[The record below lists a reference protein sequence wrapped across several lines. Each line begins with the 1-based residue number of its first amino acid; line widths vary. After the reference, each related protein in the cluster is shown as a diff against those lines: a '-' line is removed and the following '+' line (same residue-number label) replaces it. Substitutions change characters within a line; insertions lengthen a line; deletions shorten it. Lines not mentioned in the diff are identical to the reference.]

1 MSETSRGNNIFLST
15 PYVFHRQLSD
25 FLCLETRL
33 NLRKCSKRCQSLVDN
48 MPLTI
53 EELDISVAT
62 WVKVLLIEAKL
73 GIKNRYKYPEENSI
87 NSLRMKNLKKRAAAE
102 AVRDLKIILCNPNL
116 QIEKLYMDFGK
127 GQLLFLQRFVSMLTS
142 LPHQIRVQQVS
153 LGAILSPADCGAL
166 LSRLK
171 TKKLQLLGGILED
184 SLNELFEIEQIKH
197 VPAITI
203 RQRLSRFPFNLL
215 SNTEEFVVFFENLS
229 QTEFDRSIE
238 HSLQRDNFKKG
249 RIYLKKNEPWITEFL
264 LKNQAV
270 KSEDGKMIATLD
282 GPKFKNTVEVED
294 FLIVLRRTI

>member
-1 MSETSRGNNIFLST
+1 MSSTSRNRNLLLST
-15 PYVFHRQLSD
+15 PYVFQRQLSD

-53 EELDISVAT
+53 EDLDISVNT
-62 WVKVLLIEAKL
+62 WVTVFLTEPKL
-73 GIKNRYKYPEENSI
+73 GIENSHSYPGNDPI
-87 NSLRMKNLKKRAAAE
+87 NSFRKKNSEKCVAAE

-116 QIEKLYMDFGK
+116 QIEELYMHFGK
-127 GQLLFLQRFVSMLTS
+127 GQLLFLQRFVSMVTS
-142 LPHQIRVQQVS
+142 LPHQIRVQRVS

-184 SLNELFEIEQIKH
+184 SLNELFKIEQIKH

-215 SNTEEFVVFFENLS
+215 SNTEEFVVFFEILS

-238 HSLQRDNFKKG
+238 HTLQRDNFKKG
-249 RIYLKKNEPWITEFL
+249 HLYLKRNEPWITEFL
-264 LKNQAV
+264 SRNQAV
-270 KSEDGKMIATLD
+270 KSEDGKMIATLE